1 MNTINAISYV
11 SAKTLNKLSF
21 KGNEEK
27 KTDTTPCTES
37 DFSLN
42 QDILA
47 TLGQADI
54 GIGKKQKNSLFYKNS
69 QGLICSKIDG
79 KPYSGTIVQDGKEY
93 CRKTTFDYN
102 NGKLERMT
110 RFSPDNDMEAE
121 KIYEFSYPDKNN
133 PDIKQV
139 EILQYN
145 DLAGGF
151 TVWDKLT
158 FTPEIYAHHHIGEIE
173 LSDTTLVIRDRKTN
187 KKMSET
193 HFLKRGILYP
203 DVYPKEVRDSIG
215 MLTEKHKPKKRT
227 DYYEDGKTV
236 KKITTFDRSSYER
249 SEKTFDKNG
258 NVTSLIF
265 YDMHGRPYEMTYY
278 GITDNPITLREQ
290 KPGEKQKM
298 AYEFQVRFLTSR
310 MSDST
315 ENYEGKEPVE
325 IASSGKV
332 ESVRLYFR
340 DGNNTTRYEIQNWFL
355 DRESGRTID
364 IQHPASP
371 GPTPVPPS
379 KTPMKIFNV
388 ISSSS
393 LPGDLDLSYFLEEF
407 DKSIDIKHQLLVE
420 DSNGKSGRYYL
431 NGKTHKLSP
440 FPFVDKRINQEKQDK
455 IEELC
460 DKILNFCDKYT
471 LKPEKRPE

>member
-1 MNTINAISYV
+1 MNTINAMSYV
-11 SAKTLNKLSF
+11 STKTLSKLSF

-27 KTDTTPCTES
+27 KTDTASYTES

-47 TLGQADI
+47 ALGQADI
-54 GIGKKQKNSLFYKNS
+54 GIGKKQKSSLFYKNS

-203 DVYPKEVRDSIG
+203 GVYPKEVRDSIG

-460 DKILNFCDKYT
+460 DEILNFCDKYT